1 MPMFTRRR
9 RTAFGLN
16 TTSTADISFVLL
28 IFFLVTTSMDQ
39 NRGLVR
45 QLPPM
50 EQPNQTPAEVD
61 TRDVLTFALM
71 ADGRVMTDGR
81 TIAPKQ
87 IAPMVEQHVKHRG
100 AHHIIA
106 INISPDAEYQSYFT
120 LQNNIVEA
128 YRNLRNAQARS
139 RYGKSMS
146 SCSEEERQQV
156 RQLCPQRIVE
166 SYMQKGG
173 TPQ

>member
-1 MPMFTRRR
+1 MFTRRR

-50 EQPNQTPAEVD
+50 EQPDQTPAEVD
-61 TRDVLTFALM
+61 TRDVLTFTLM
-71 ADGRVMTDGR
+71 ADGRVVINGR
-81 TIAPKQ
+81 TIAPKE
-87 IAPMVEQHVKHRG
+87 ITPLVEQHVQQRG
-100 AHHIIA
+100 PRHIIA
-106 INISPDAEYQSYFT
+106 IDISPDAEYQSYFT

-128 YRNLRNAQARS
+128 YRNLRNAEARR
-139 RYGKSMS
+139 RYGKSMGA
-146 SCSEEERQQV
+146 CSEDERQQV
-156 RQLCPQRIVE
+156 RLACPQRIVE
-166 SYMQKGG
+166 NYMQKGG
-173 TPQ
+173 TQQ